1 MLQTNVSKAREIET
15 SFLWPFVTI
24 SYPFQNDPGGIV
36 YNRQCE
42 PYDFVLDHWHPWEK
56 VKYMDYFEQRE
67 KRKEEYDKYYEDV
80 ISKKGH
86 RLIEP
91 IEFPAPDK

>member
-1 MLQTNVSKAREIET
+1 MSKPMTNVLH
-15 SFLWPFVTI
+15 FLR
-24 SYPFQNDPGGIV
+24 FQNDPGGIL
-36 YNRQCE
+36 YNRYCE

-67 KRKEEYDKYYEDV
+67 KRKQEYDKYYEDV
-80 ISKKGH
+80 ISKKGF

-91 IEFPAPDK
+91 IEFPAPSK